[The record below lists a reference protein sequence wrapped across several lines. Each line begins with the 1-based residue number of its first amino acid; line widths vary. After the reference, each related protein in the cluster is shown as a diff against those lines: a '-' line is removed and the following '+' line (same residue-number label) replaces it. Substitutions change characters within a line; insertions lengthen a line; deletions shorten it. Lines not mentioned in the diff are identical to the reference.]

1 MTDSSRFFIYLVVM
15 AGVTYL
21 IRMLPLAIFRKK
33 ISSRFI
39 KSFLFYIPFAVLGAM
54 TIPDIFYSTSSLVS
68 AGVGML
74 VALVLALFSRGLLTV
89 ALSSCAAVFI
99 CEWIMRIFL

>member
-99 CEWIMRIFL
+99 CEWIMRTFL